1 MDETTNN
8 SSATSSS
15 TEAFD
20 AGALAEN
27 LFTEAPAQQEE
38 AKDQESNPQAEARTL
53 AMDALKTLAEDGWT
67 AEELQ
72 AFSSDEKAREDVQKN
87 GKTVRQAARAYEKR
101 LREGGGDKGGDK
113 GAKRGVPTV
122 RSASGAGASGHDRIA
137 EMSDRE
143 FDEFFAKS
151 MSDAMSGKKIRL

>member
-15 TEAFD
+15 AEAFD

-27 LFTEAPAQQEE
+27 LLTEPPAQQEE
-38 AKDQESNPQAEARTL
+38 SAEQAQESNPQADARTL
-53 AMDALKTLAEDGWT
+53 AMDALKTLVEDGWT
-67 AEELQ
+67 AEELM
-72 AFSSDEKAREDVQKN
+72 AFSSDEKAREDVTKN

-101 LREGGGDKGGDK
+101 LREGGGDKG
-113 GAKRGVPTV
+113 AKRGVPTV
-122 RSASGAGASGHDRIA
+122 KSASGAGASGHDRIA

>member
-15 TEAFD
+15 AEAFD

-101 LREGGGDKGGDK
+101 LREGGGDKGV
-113 GAKRGVPTV
+113 KRGVPTV

>member
-8 SSATSSS
+8 SATSSS
-15 TEAFD
+15 AEAFD
-20 AGALAEN
+20 AGALAES
-27 LFTEAPAQQEE
+27 LLTEPPAQQEE
-38 AKDQESNPQAEARTL
+38 STEQAQESNPQADARTR

-67 AEELQ
+67 AEELL
-72 AFSSDEKAREDVQKN
+72 AFSSDEKAREDVTKN

-101 LREGGGDKGGDK
+101 LREGTGEK

-122 RSASGAGASGHDRIA
+122 RSASGAGTAGHDRIA

>member
-8 SSATSSS
+8 SATSSS
-15 TEAFD
+15 SAEAFD
-20 AGALAEN
+20 AGAIAES
-27 LFTEAPAQQEE
+27 LLTEPPAQQEE
-38 AKDQESNPQAEARTL
+38 NTEQAQESNPQADARTR

-67 AEELQ
+67 AEELL
-72 AFSSDEKAREDVQKN
+72 AFSSDEKAREDVTKN

-101 LREGGGDKGGDK
+101 LREGGGDKG
-113 GAKRGVPTV
+113 AKRGVPTV
-122 RSASGAGASGHDRIA
+122 RSASGAGTAGHDRIA

-143 FDEFFAKS
+143 FDEFFARS

>member
-15 TEAFD
+15 AEAFD
-20 AGALAEN
+20 AGALAES
-27 LFTEAPAQQEE
+27 LLTEPPAQQEE
-38 AKDQESNPQAEARTL
+38 STEQAQESNPQADARTR

-67 AEELQ
+67 AEELL
-72 AFSSDEKAREDVQKN
+72 AFSSDEKAREDVTKN

-101 LREGGGDKGGDK
+101 LREGTGEK

-122 RSASGAGASGHDRIA
+122 KSASGAGTAGHDRIA